1 MTKLALPRVAL
12 IGRTNVGKST
22 LFNRISKRTQSI
34 VSDEEGVTRDFLTE
48 PIEWNGKRFELIDT
62 GGLSP
67 MGNDDPFYDD
77 IEAVGTKACQ
87 EASVLL
93 FVCDAK
99 NGITMDD
106 KNLARKL
113 HELKKPILLLLNKSD
128 NKNAMRENEADFYS
142 LGFKGHYPVS
152 ATHGNGITPVLDQI
166 ASLLPAAGPMPK
178 APDCR
183 IALLGKPNVGKSSL
197 MNALVEYDRS
207 IVSEKAGTTRE
218 ALSERISFYG
228 QDLLLT
234 DTAGVRRKRKVNEDL
249 ETMMVKSSFGAVR
262 TADIVVLLID
272 ASQEGR
278 MTDQELKL
286 MFYAFEEHKA
296 LLLVFNKRD
305 LMTPEQENLLEHELG
320 PYEYFLKKIPQLR
333 ISCLTGKNV
342 GLVMREIEKI
352 RGRLTQK
359 LDGPELTEMLHE
371 YLRHR
376 PLFHN
381 RQKLQIF
388 SIQQRQEHGIAF
400 TLCVNQPSWFGQS
413 QLACIDRVIRKK
425 YDLRGCPINFVVVR
439 RGKGG
444 PKKPAALASS

>member
-1 MTKLALPRVAL
+1 MSKLALPRVAL
-12 IGRTNVGKST
+12 VGRTNVGKST

-34 VSDEEGVTRDFLTE
+34 VLDQEGVTRDFIAE
-48 PIEWNGKRFELIDT
+48 AVEWKGKRFELIDT
-62 GGLSP
+62 GGLAPTGS
-67 MGNDDPFYDD
+67 DDPFHDD
-77 IEAVGTKACQ
+77 IQAVGTKACQ

-93 FVCDAK
+93 LVCDAR
-99 NGITMDD
+99 NGITLDD
-106 KNLARKL
+106 QNLARQL
-113 HELKKPILLLLNKSD
+113 HGMKKPVLLLLNKAD
-128 NKNAMRENEADFYS
+128 NKGALRNNETDFYS
-142 LGFKGHYPVS
+142 LGFKEHFNVS
-152 ATHGNGITPVLDQI
+152 ATHGTGITDMLDTL
-166 ASLLPAAGPMPK
+166 AKLLPKAGPLPK

-197 MNALVEYDRS
+197 MNELVEYERS

-249 ETMMVKSSFGAVR
+249 ESMMVRSSFSAVR

-272 ASQEGR
+272 GSEGR
-278 MTDQELKL
+278 MSDQELKL

-305 LMTPEQENLLEHELG
+305 LMTPEKENLLEHELG
-320 PYEYFLKKIPQLR
+320 PYQYFLKKIPQLR

-352 RGRLTQK
+352 RTRLKTQF
-359 LDGPELTEMLHE
+359 DNAEMTEMLHE

-388 SIQQRQEHGIAF
+388 SITQRAERGIAF

-439 RGKGG
+439 RGRGK
-444 PKKPAALASS
+444 